1 MHGSEKNEYM
11 IEQPTQKK
19 ILIVDDDPAVSS
31 MLQKLFRAYH
41 YKTVMAHDGLEALGT
56 VRKEKPDL
64 IVLDVMLPGM
74 DGFKVCRM
82 IKYDQQFKQIPI
94 IILTSRM
101 TPDDERLAFQCGA
114 NAFVSKSTKTEVIIS
129 EIKNLL
135 KS

>member
-1 MHGSEKNEYM
+1 MK
-11 IEQPTQKK
+11 EQTLQKK

-31 MLQKLFRAYH
+31 MLQKLFRAYQ
-41 YKTVMAHDGLEALGT
+41 YRTVMAHDGLEALGT
-56 VRKEKPDL
+56 VRKERPDL

-82 IKYDQQFKQIPI
+82 IKYDQQLKQIPI
-94 IILTSRM
+94 MILTSRM
-101 TPDDERLAFQCGA
+101 TPEDEKLAFQCGA
-114 NAFVSKSTKTEVIIS
+114 DAFVAKSTKTEVILT